1 MITESN
7 LMVCPCNKSQ
17 QLLKNTFT
25 DMCLKCGRI
34 NIDDNASIE
43 DPIEYWSNL
52 PQLYKDLTV
61 SDIIGNKYVPY
72 FMNQRNKIVYLE
84 QNDLNGEFEYIVA
97 NCVDNKIDKDTAER
111 CNFMEFN
118 RVMLSF
124 SNK

>member
-7 LMVCPCNKSQ
+7 LMACPCNKSQ
-17 QLLKNTFT
+17 QLLKNSFS

-34 NIDDNASIE
+34 NINDNVSID
-43 DPIEYWSNL
+43 DPIEYWNTL

-84 QNDLNGEFEYIVA
+84 QNELSGEFEYIVA
-97 NCVDNKIDKDTAER
+97 NCVGNKIDMVTAER
-111 CNFMEFN
+111 FNFMEFN